1 MQRDNLLLTC
11 DNQILYS
18 DMICYTRSGH
28 LLQCLMVTE
37 ADDVSKGLQL
47 YCDVSQE
54 KVPSLDINTLGH
66 QGAFAEQ
73 QAVSPASQG
82 SPQIEAYFPEGG
94 SPVDG
99 AEIPQEEE
107 WQIQGSNKA
116 KGRKKTV
123 LKGALRPIG
132 PCDLQKTG
140 DASNV
145 RVVKRRQSSKS
156 SQNIC
161 VSAYSAASVA

>member
-1 MQRDNLLLTC
+1 
-11 DNQILYS
+11 
-18 DMICYTRSGH
+18 
-28 LLQCLMVTE
+28 MVRE
-37 ADDVSKGLQL
+37 ADDVSQRLQL
-47 YCDVSQE
+47 QCDVSQE
-54 KVPSLDINTLGH
+54 KVPSLDINTSGH
-66 QGAFAEQ
+66 QGTFAEQ

-107 WQIQGSNKA
+107 WQIQGSRKQKA
-116 KGRKKTV
+116 EPGKKTG

>member
-1 MQRDNLLLTC
+1 M
-11 DNQILYS
+11 
-18 DMICYTRSGH
+18 
-28 LLQCLMVTE
+28 QCLMVTE
-37 ADDVSKGLQL
+37 ADDVSKRLQL

-54 KVPSLDINTLGH
+54 KVPSLDINTSGH

-99 AEIPQEEE
+99 AEIPQEQE
-107 WQIQGSNKA
+107 WQLQGSNKHKP
-116 KGRKKTV
+116 KGKKKTV

-145 RVVKRRQSSKS
+145 RVVKRQQTKR
-156 SQNIC
+156 
-161 VSAYSAASVA
+161 